1 MYVNSLF
8 CVNEKRKKK
17 NSDYFIHMPNEQLIP
32 FPSAGRKRSVS
43 LQRRDSAIVRFPAI
57 KGGDTS
63 SRHINLNSSVIIHQ
77 AGILP
82 IINRRKNS
90 ILTIIHK
97 QPKLDQSSQAN
108 F

>member
-1 MYVNSLF
+1 MYVNYLF
-8 CVNEKRKKK
+8 CVNENRKKK
-17 NSDYFIHMPNEQLIP
+17 KSDYFIHMPNDHLIP

-43 LQRRDSAIVRFPAI
+43 PQRRDSTDVKFPLI
-57 KGGDTS
+57 KSTDTS